1 VGWTPERMRG
11 TGLFL
16 AARRL
21 PGDDLYLTVA
31 RHDRH
36 AADPQPRPRPRVG
49 GVLRVSQGSA
59 VVPCDD
65 VARVLSDRPG
75 LDPPTRACREEL
87 ACGGDRH
94 HLAAWP

>member
-1 VGWTPERMRG
+1 MGWTPERMRG
-11 TGLFL
+11 TAWSFVVGVL
-16 AARRL
+16 R
-21 PGDDLYLTVA
+21 PGGLYLTVA

-49 GVLRVSQGSA
+49 GVLRVSVGSA
-59 VVPCDD
+59 VVPCD

-75 LDPPTRACREEL
+75 LDTPTRACREEL

-94 HLAAWP
+94 HLAARP